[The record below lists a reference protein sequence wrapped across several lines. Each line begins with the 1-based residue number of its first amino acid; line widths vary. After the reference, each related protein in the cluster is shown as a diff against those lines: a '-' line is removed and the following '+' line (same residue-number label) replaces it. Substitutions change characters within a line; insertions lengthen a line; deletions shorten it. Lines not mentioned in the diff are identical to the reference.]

1 MDYQKIRTTLLAEQ
15 NDVHE
20 RMKQLKHA
28 DPFMDPGYA
37 DDNAAVD
44 TDVREQENHQRIEA
58 EMKTLEKKLQ
68 DIATAIE
75 RVDAKTY
82 GKCKRCNQSIPEKRL
97 ELIPESS
104 YCVTC
109 ESELTR

>member
-1 MDYQKIRTTLLAEQ
+1 MDYKEIQTKLLTEQKSAK
-15 NDVHE
+15 E
-20 RMKQLKHA
+20 RMEQLKLA

-58 EMKTLEKKLQ
+58 EMKTLEKRLQ
-68 DIATAIE
+68 DITIALE
-75 RVDAKTY
+75 RVASKTY
-82 GKCKRCNQSIPEKRL
+82 GKCKRCNKSIPEKRL